1 MRRNRLFLYII
12 IGVILTLALPV
23 QTFAIEEKQAPA
35 ASWKEKGDACYNA
48 GRFAEAL
55 EYYTKAL
62 DGAKRN
68 EDEHIYYA
76 ALGNI
81 GNIYA
86 GMGDLKRA
94 LYYYGMGYEASQR
107 KHEADMQWR
116 FSTNIVAAYCMLK
129 DAKNARAFFRQQMT
143 IPIKDTTTKRFYFL
157 SNQAYIALAENN
169 QQMAEYYFRQA
180 RDFAKERKMPTQYI
194 LSPTIETGRLRMQKG
209 DTQGA
214 MECFRTVQD
223 SLHCGGNKEQLV
235 SVYRELSELYAKT
248 GQSDSAAKY
257 RARYLA
263 LSDSVFNVQ
272 QFNIANSKLFEF
284 ENQQT
289 RQRIDELVSRSNM
302 QLIVIG
308 VFIVMV
314 AGLSFLYYALRRK
327 TRSLLE
333 AQRMLVE
340 KNDEL
345 TQNDRQNKQLL
356 EQYVSMA
363 SQHQACAAGPATDSH
378 AEQRSAI
385 SLDEEQRNRLLNSI
399 TTVMDDVETISRSDF
414 NLNTLAEM
422 VGSNTKYVSW
432 IINDTYKKN
441 FKTLLNEHRIREA
454 CRRLSDT
461 EHYGNM
467 TIQAIY
473 EELGYNS
480 AASFIQSF
488 KKVNGMTPSVYQK
501 LKQKKRQ

>member
-1 MRRNRLFLYII
+1 MKRRRLFLYII
-12 IGVILTLALPV
+12 GAVLALALPMR
-23 QTFAIEEKQAPA
+23 TLAIEEKQAPA

-68 EDEHIYYA
+68 DDEHIYYT

-94 LYYYGMGYEASQR
+94 LYYYGMGYEASQKKR
-107 KHEADMQWR
+107 EADMQWR

-129 DAKNARAFFRQQMT
+129 DVKNARAFFHQQMT
-143 IPIKDTTTKRFYFL
+143 IPMKDTTLKRFYFL
-157 SNQAYIALAENN
+157 SNQGYIAIAENN
-169 QQMAEYYFRQA
+169 SQMAEYYFRQA
-180 RDFAKERKMPTQYI
+180 HDFAKERKMPSQYI
-194 LSPTIETGRLRMQKG
+194 LSPTIEMGRLRMQKG

-214 MECFRTVQD
+214 LECFRTVQD
-223 SLHCGGNKEQLV
+223 SLHDGNNREQLV
-235 SVYRELSELYAKT
+235 SVYRELSALYAKT

-257 RARYLA
+257 RTRYLT

-289 RQRIDELVSRSNM
+289 RQRINELVSRSNI
-302 QLIVIG
+302 QLIVIA
-308 VFIVMV
+308 VFVVMV
-314 AGLSFLYYALRRK
+314 AGLTVLYTALRRK

-345 TQNDRQNKQLL
+345 MQNDRQNKLLL

-363 SQHQACAAGPATDSH
+363 SQRQASADKTTTDNH
-378 AEQRSAI
+378 TEQRSAI

-399 TTVMDDVETISRSDF
+399 TTVMNDVETISRSDF

-454 CRRLSDT
+454 CQRLSDT

-501 LKQKKRQ
+501 LKQKQ